1 MEDSV
6 NKHKDQQAKA
16 MSYKEPVHDIPG
28 DYTTAP
34 KAVPGLPAGIEKFIS
49 ASKNTSESIV
59 GYLSIL
65 TGISCLFI
73 ATIRLSSLS
82 TF

>member
-1 MEDSV
+1 M

-34 KAVPGLPAGIEKFIS
+34 GSVPSLPGGIEKFTS
-49 ASKNTSESIV
+49 ASKDITELIV
-59 GYLSIL
+59 GYLSVL
-65 TGISCLFI
+65 TGVSCLFI
-73 ATIRLSSLS
+73 ATIRLSTLSLS